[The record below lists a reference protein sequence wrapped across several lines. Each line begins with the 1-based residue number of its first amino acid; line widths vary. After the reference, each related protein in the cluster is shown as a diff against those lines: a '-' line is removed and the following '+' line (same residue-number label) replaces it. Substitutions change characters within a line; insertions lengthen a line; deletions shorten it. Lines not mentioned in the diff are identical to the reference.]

1 MCTWACERWISAP
14 LCRRCKPHFSQI
26 NLNSGQLR
34 ASEPAQMVNVLSIP
48 RGVSC
53 HVFWLS
59 VDVDL
64 SVERYHPLAT
74 HRARGGAKREPTSE
88 PYAQSFPAAEDGEPG
103 YAARR
108 PQPFLQRAEE
118 TRQLRRPPELRPL
131 GVVPAQPRQHR
142 RQGDLLVLRLARG
155 QIAFSDGG
163 LGGIQAVFCQYPVD
177 ICFGKI
183 QVSEEKFWNLQRDWK
198 LRLMWLML
206 SHIFIC
212 IQVDNLRAKVAD
224 FGFAR
229 LFMVESDAT
238 HVSTQVKG
246 TAGYLDPEYLRTYQL
261 TVKSDVYSFGVL
273 LVELAMKKFMKG
285 NGLQTL
291 DPNLQPSLATNFV
304 VEKILEL
311 ALLCLAPTKKS
322 RPSMRRC
329 AEILWTV
336 RKDYREILSS
346 NPHFPPSGQRNH

>member
-1 MCTWACERWISAP
+1 
-14 LCRRCKPHFSQI
+14 
-26 NLNSGQLR
+26 
-34 ASEPAQMVNVLSIP
+34 
-48 RGVSC
+48 
-53 HVFWLS
+53 
-59 VDVDL
+59 
-64 SVERYHPLAT
+64 
-74 HRARGGAKREPTSE
+74 
-88 PYAQSFPAAEDGEPG
+88 
-103 YAARR
+103 
-108 PQPFLQRAEE
+108 
-118 TRQLRRPPELRPL
+118 
-131 GVVPAQPRQHR
+131 
-142 RQGDLLVLRLARG
+142 
-155 QIAFSDGG
+155 
-163 LGGIQAVFCQYPVD
+163 
-177 ICFGKI
+177 
-183 QVSEEKFWNLQRDWK
+183 
-198 LRLMWLML
+198 MWLML
-206 SHIFIC
+206 SHTFIC
-212 IQVDNLRAKVAD
+212 IQVDNPIIHRDIKSSNILLTDNLRAKVAD